1 LRNARPVSDF
11 RVAFGWNPALRFER
25 PHEVLRAAT
34 PGDAASALDRADR
47 ALRDGYW
54 IAGLLDYNM
63 KAVALGVFGPPKEQ
77 LFVAGSAPRISPPHP
92 LVDRAAYDRAMSQIA
107 RSIYDG
113 DVYQVNLTLPFEFA
127 FDCDATSLYATLARR
142 SGAPYAALLEDGTN
156 CVLSCSPE
164 LFLAFD
170 GDRIST
176 KPMKGTA
183 LLDRV
188 EDLASPKNR
197 SEHVMIV
204 DLLRNDL
211 YRVCDDVTVEKL
223 FEIER
228 YPTFATMTSTIAG
241 HLRAGTSLREIVRA
255 TFPCGSVTG
264 APKRAAMARIARLE
278 PHSRG
283 AYCGSI
289 GFLSPQRR
297 GWWNVA
303 IRTAQLDLER
313 GIGRYHAGG
322 GIVADSRADDE
333 WEEIA
338 IKTQFI
344 AELARPFDVRETF
357 AGGDPSARQTHIARL
372 LRTASAFGVRVDE
385 HGLSAA
391 LDRIDAQGT
400 LLRIRISDDGSI
412 DMLTEPLHAIEAP
425 LKLCISDVRVRS
437 DDPMLAWKTSWRP
450 AYERAAAYAHQRS
463 CFDALLVNERGHL
476 TEGSRTN
483 LFVRLGD
490 DLVTPPLCDGV
501 FPGILRARLLA
512 EGSASERSL
521 LPDELR
527 RARET
532 FVGNSA
538 RGMVPAVLIEQPPA

>member
-1 LRNARPVSDF
+1 VSDF

-34 PGDAASALDRADR
+34 PGDAASALDRADA

-54 IAGLLDYNM
+54 IAGLLDYDL
-63 KAVALGVFGPPKEQ
+63 KAVALGVFGPPAQ
-77 LFVAGSAPRISPPHP
+77 RTIVAGQAPRIGP
-92 LVDRAAYDRAMSQIA
+92 LRPLIDRAAYDVALSQIA

-113 DVYQVNLTLPFEFA
+113 GAYQVNLTLPFEFA
-127 FDCDATSLYATLARR
+127 FDGDAASLYATLARR
-142 SGAPYAALLEDGTN
+142 SDAPYAALLEDGTN

-170 GDRIST
+170 GDRVWT

-183 LLDRV
+183 RLDRV
-188 EDLASPKNR
+188 DDLDSPKNR

-211 YRVCDDVTVEKL
+211 YRICDDVAVDSL

-241 HLRAGTSLREIVRA
+241 RLRAGTSLREIVRA
-255 TFPCGSVTG
+255 AFPCGSVTG
-264 APKRAAMARIARLE
+264 APKRAAMAQIAQLE

-322 GIVADSRADDE
+322 GIVADSLAADE

-338 IKTQFI
+338 IKTRVL
-344 AELARPFDVRETF
+344 ADLARPFDVRETF
-357 AGGDPSARQTHIARL
+357 AGDDPAAREMHLARL
-372 LRTASAFGVRVDE
+372 LRTASAFGVAVDE
-385 HGLSAA
+385 HSLRAA
-391 LDRIDAQGT
+391 IEVADAPAT
-400 LLRIRISDDGSI
+400 LLRVRISDDGSI
-412 DMLTEPLHAIEAP
+412 DVLTEPLLGTQAP
-425 LKLCISDVRVRS
+425 ANICISDVRVRS
-437 DDPMLAWKTSWRP
+437 DDPMLGWKTSWRP
-450 AYERAAAYAHQRS
+450 AYERAAAYARQRS
-463 CFDALLVNERGHL
+463 CFDALLINERGRL

-483 LFVRLGD
+483 LFARLRD

-521 LPDELR
+521 LPGDLH
-527 RARET
+527 RAREI

-538 RGMVPAVLIEQPPA
+538 RGMVPAILIEGPTA